1 MEKGGGGGAKGF
13 GRIWEDCWTLP
24 GEGEGEG
31 EGDTVCESSFSERR
45 MMEMLRLGSRSGT
58 HSDGGRNCTA
68 HCNSNSAAPHTLG
81 STSSSSSGSFSASAM
96 EAMAMAALEEDCSP
110 NKSVDVSFGSIYPQ
124 QDLLSPGIP
133 ALLSGSGSG
142 SGFGPAAGRTASDLR

>member
-1 MEKGGGGGAKGF
+1 MEKGGGGRAKGF

-24 GEGEGEG
+24 GEG

-58 HSDGGRNCTA
+58 HSDGGGRNCTA
-68 HCNSNSAAPHTLG
+68 HCNSAAPHTLG
-81 STSSSSSGSFSASAM
+81 STSSGSSSGSFSAS
-96 EAMAMAALEEDCSP
+96 EAMAALEEDCSP

-133 ALLSGSGSG
+133 ALLSGSGSV
-142 SGFGPAAGRTASDLR
+142 FAAGRTASDLR

>member
-1 MEKGGGGGAKGF
+1 
-13 GRIWEDCWTLP
+13 
-24 GEGEGEG
+24 
-31 EGDTVCESSFSERR
+31 
-45 MMEMLRLGSRSGT
+45 MEMLRLGSRSGT
-58 HSDGGRNCTA
+58 HSDGGRNCT
-68 HCNSNSAAPHTLG
+68 NSAAPHTLG

-133 ALLSGSGSG
+133 ALLSGSG
-142 SGFGPAAGRTASDLR
+142 FGPAAGRTASDLR

>member
-1 MEKGGGGGAKGF
+1 MEKSGGGGGAKGF

-24 GEGEGEG
+24 GESEG

-58 HSDGGRNCTA
+58 HSDGGGRNCT
-68 HCNSNSAAPHTLG
+68 NSAAPHTLG
-81 STSSSSSGSFSASAM
+81 STSSSSSGSFSAS
-96 EAMAMAALEEDCSP
+96 EAMAALEEDCSP

-133 ALLSGSGSG
+133 ALLSGSG
-142 SGFGPAAGRTASDLR
+142 FGPAAGRTASDLR